1 MEEIEEILPDIIENN
16 SYKYIVLDGK
26 YISSIYIKDYPKE
39 AGFLEIME
47 SLPKEY
53 ICDISISIKKQNT
66 MDILKKLSYQIS
78 YFGTEIRDINKNQ
91 IDADILEIS
100 KDDAKNLRK
109 DIQINNEEVY
119 QVFFYITFFH
129 EDLNKL
135 FNQIKLFQS
144 KLYSKQIISNITNF
158 RHLNSYI
165 KTLPYLDINKN
176 DTNYKFV
183 TTNSIANM
191 FPFYTKS
198 IIDQNGIVL
207 GNTENENKLCILDVF
222 DDKYLNSNICIFG
235 SSGSG
240 KSFFAKLYILKQH
253 LSGKRQVI
261 FDPESEYGNLIS
273 KLEGVYITSNQKT
286 NSFMNLLDIS
296 VNDIDRFGINVLEV
310 KINRINDFISKI
322 LSITKEN
329 EKKLIIKAIEDS
341 YKQKNITNDVNT
353 LYKSHTENT
362 VYLQK
367 EIIEKECF
375 PTLTDVFNNIKN
387 ASIKKNFKNII
398 LDNMKCFCNI
408 TNINEKNP
416 LIAIDLSCYN
426 TRTSAI
432 LMRYILEN
440 EIYKLD
446 YEKNTN
452 TLIYIDEVWKYIRSD
467 LDENISDVIFSM
479 YKTIRKK
486 NAGIVLIT
494 QDISDLFLGENLDYA
509 KSILNNSEFKFFFK
523 LEYAD
528 IEVLKRI
535 NTLDE
540 KDISKI
546 IKLEKGSTY
555 LIFGVN
561 KVKIKIS
568 ASEYETELIK
578 GESV

>member
-1 MEEIEEILPDIIENN
+1 
-16 SYKYIVLDGK
+16 
-26 YISSIYIKDYPKE
+26 
-39 AGFLEIME
+39 
-47 SLPKEY
+47 
-53 ICDISISIKKQNT
+53 
-66 MDILKKLSYQIS
+66 
-78 YFGTEIRDINKNQ
+78 
-91 IDADILEIS
+91 
-100 KDDAKNLRK
+100 
-109 DIQINNEEVY
+109 
-119 QVFFYITFFH
+119 
-129 EDLNKL
+129 
-135 FNQIKLFQS
+135 
-144 KLYSKQIISNITNF
+144 
-158 RHLNSYI
+158 
-165 KTLPYLDINKN
+165 
-176 DTNYKFV
+176 
-183 TTNSIANM
+183 M

-310 KINRINDFISKI
+310 KINKISDFISKI

>member
-240 KSFFAKLYILKQH
+240 KSFFAKLHILKQH

-286 NSFMNLLDIS
+286 NNFMNLLDIS
-296 VNDIDRFGINVLEV
+296 VNDISRFGINVLEV

-322 LSITKEN
+322 LNITKEN

-416 LIAIDLSCYN
+416 VIAIDLSCYN

>member
-1 MEEIEEILPDIIENN
+1 
-16 SYKYIVLDGK
+16 
-26 YISSIYIKDYPKE
+26 
-39 AGFLEIME
+39 
-47 SLPKEY
+47 
-53 ICDISISIKKQNT
+53 
-66 MDILKKLSYQIS
+66 
-78 YFGTEIRDINKNQ
+78 
-91 IDADILEIS
+91 
-100 KDDAKNLRK
+100 
-109 DIQINNEEVY
+109 
-119 QVFFYITFFH
+119 
-129 EDLNKL
+129 
-135 FNQIKLFQS
+135 
-144 KLYSKQIISNITNF
+144 
-158 RHLNSYI
+158 
-165 KTLPYLDINKN
+165 
-176 DTNYKFV
+176 
-183 TTNSIANM
+183 
-191 FPFYTKS
+191 
-198 IIDQNGIVL
+198 
-207 GNTENENKLCILDVF
+207 
-222 DDKYLNSNICIFG
+222 
-235 SSGSG
+235 
-240 KSFFAKLYILKQH
+240 
-253 LSGKRQVI
+253 
-261 FDPESEYGNLIS
+261 
-273 KLEGVYITSNQKT
+273 
-286 NSFMNLLDIS
+286 MNLLDIS
-296 VNDIDRFGINVLEV
+296 VNDISRFGINVLEV

-322 LSITKEN
+322 LNITKEN

>member
-310 KINRINDFISKI
+310 KINKISDFISKI